1 MNIFVGLTD
10 RAWFEFLRH
19 RADGRDVNFWR
30 PSGQPFRALAPGEPY
45 LFQLH
50 APVRQI
56 VGGGFFVGFFQWPV
70 DVTWSHFELDNGSE
84 TLAAMRAQM
93 ARYNRRVG
101 RDPHHAVGSVL
112 LAEAFFFDE
121 DEWFAA
127 PNFPTTGVQVGKG
140 YSTQDPAGRWL
151 WNEVAV
157 RLATRRTDD
166 RPAQGALVEGARFGA
181 PLLVAPRLGQG
192 AFRALITDAY
202 GRRCAVT
209 GERTLPA
216 LEAAHIQPYAAGGPH
231 AVDNG
236 LLLRSDLHRLFDLGY
251 LMVHPDTRELAVSQR
266 IRREFENGRDYYAL
280 AGRALAPPRPGFP
293 APRREFLAWHA
304 DAVFVG

>member
-1 MNIFVGLTD
+1 MNLFVGLTD
-10 RAWFEFLRH
+10 RAWFEFLRP
-19 RADGRDVNFWR
+19 RAEGGDVNFWR
-30 PSGQPFRALAPGEPY
+30 PSGQPFRALARGEPY

-50 APVRQI
+50 APVRRI
-56 VGGGFFVGFFQWPV
+56 VGGGFFVGFFRWPV
-70 DVTWSHFELDNGSE
+70 DVTWSQFELANGSD
-84 TLAAMRAQM
+84 TLAAMRARM
-93 ARYNRRVG
+93 ARYNRQVG
-101 RDPHHAVGSVL
+101 RNPQHVVGSVL

-121 DEWFAA
+121 EEWFAA
-127 PNFPTTGVQVGKG
+127 PNFPTKGVQVGKR
-140 YSTQDPAGRWL
+140 YSTRDPAGYWL
-151 WNEVAV
+151 WNEVAL
-157 RLATRRTDD
+157 RLDARRRDD
-166 RPAQGALVEGARFGA
+166 RPAQTALVEGARFGA
-181 PLLVAPRLGQG
+181 PRLVAPRLGQG

-202 GRRCAVT
+202 GQRCAIT

-216 LEAAHIQPYAAGGPH
+216 LEAAHIQPYRLGGPH

-251 LMVHPDTRELAVSQR
+251 LMVHPDTHELGVSAR

-280 AGRALAPPRPGFP
+280 AGRRLAAPRPGFP